1 MWSARLLPVRQIHRR
16 PGRVLDMKMDTT
28 LKPQDKKT
36 IAIVLYLAVV
46 ALFGWYMIRPAAMKF
61 VEMDDKIRS
70 AELTKQEYRMKR
82 LQLGTAEVLYNRAVT
97 DITASTKNFYD
108 VMDNSKIEKMGTAY
122 ILRFGLTPVD
132 FTVDLRDGSYV
143 KEAPYAYSDI
153 KEEKVDTSSS
163 SSETPEVD
171 TSKTVKDPSAMASLD
186 VKSLQVFY
194 TTAIAGVKSTEPSE
208 VECAK
213 ISIVVQGTQER
224 CQSMID
230 DITKNPSIR
239 VTGFSWADAK
249 EVWSVDEKGNK
260 TLMNPDYKELKLDLN
275 FYMTEKPHFEK
286 SEG

>member
-1 MWSARLLPVRQIHRR
+1 
-16 PGRVLDMKMDTT
+16 MKMETS

-36 IAIVLYLAVV
+36 IAVVLYIAVV
-46 ALFGWYMIRPAAMKF
+46 VLFGWYMIRPAAMKF

-82 LQLGTAEVLYNRAVT
+82 LQLGSAEVLYNRAVT
-97 DITASTKNFYD
+97 DITGSTKNFYD

-132 FTVDLRDGSYV
+132 FTVNIRDGSYV
-143 KEAPYAYSDI
+143 KEEPYAYSGI
-153 KEEKVDTSSS
+153 KEEKADSSS
-163 SSETPEVD
+163 ASETPEVD
-171 TSKTVKDPSAMASLD
+171 TSATVKDPSAMASLD
-186 VKSLQVFY
+186 VKSLQAFY
-194 TTAIAGVKSTEPSE
+194 STAIAGVKSTEPSE

-224 CQSMID
+224 FQSMID

-249 EVWSVDEKGNK
+249 EIWSVDEKGNK